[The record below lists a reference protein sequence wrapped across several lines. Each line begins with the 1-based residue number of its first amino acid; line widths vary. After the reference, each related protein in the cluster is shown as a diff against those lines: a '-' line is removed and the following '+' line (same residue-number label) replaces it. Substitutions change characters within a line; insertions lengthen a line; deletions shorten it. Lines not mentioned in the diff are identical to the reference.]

1 MLCSQAE
8 NAELVRAHGSANEQ
22 LQFVCAEANVRH
34 CYYQQYPSLLQP
46 VEHTAAVAS
55 EPPPMLS
62 TAVVKCQVAQLEVE
76 RMAHELHAAHEHRDA
91 LLLRLR
97 ESDSAREQVRRLSPV
112 KRKSLKR

>member
-1 MLCSQAE
+1 LLATTDAVDS
-8 NAELVRAHGSANEQ
+8 RAQS
-22 LQFVCAEANVRH
+22 
-34 CYYQQYPSLLQP
+34 
-46 VEHTAAVAS
+46 
-55 EPPPMLS
+55 
-62 TAVVKCQVAQLEVE
+62 QVAQLEVE